1 LITSGGHASATLE
14 IGILVFPEGLE
25 CILVLAAVAAG
36 LRRVERKHEQL
47 VFAGAGIAVRGHTHD
62 VVHRGAYSRRCES
75 KDVRV
80 GRLGR
85 NWAACDLRPVAG
97 NELVLPGISLGK
109 SRRKLKGNTGSVSGR
124 LSRLLRM
131 NYCLRSASIQKLDD
145 SVQS

>member
-1 LITSGGHASATLE
+1 M
-14 IGILVFPEGLE
+14 FPEGLE

-80 GRLGR
+80 GRSGR
-85 NWAACDLRPVAG
+85 NWAACDLRPVPG